1 MLWTNH
7 SRLMLTKP
15 RVLIVESDAD
25 DLFLIKRVFARW
37 SPLCKVFSVAT
48 AEGAIDYLTGEP
60 PYADRREYPLPTLL
74 LMDLKMHG
82 MGGFELLEWLK
93 ARPDLNAIAIVVLTG
108 SGMPADLQKALE
120 FGADDYYV
128 KPQDH
133 SELEKIVR
141 DLSAR
146 FLTVNLPMNLPSIG
160 AAVNQLHASH

>member
-1 MLWTNH
+1 ML
-7 SRLMLTKP
+7 SKP

-25 DLFLIKRVFARW
+25 DLFLIKRVFAKW
-37 SPLCKVFSVAT
+37 CPLCEIFSVMT
-48 AEGAIDYLTGEP
+48 AEEAIYYLSGEA
-60 PYADRREYPLPTLL
+60 PYADRRQYPLPTLL

-93 ARPDLNAIAIVVLTG
+93 TMPDLNAIAIVVLTG

-128 KPQDH
+128 KPQDY
-133 SELEKIVR
+133 SKLEKIVR

-146 FLTVNLPMNLPSIG
+146 FLTVHLPSTDG
-160 AAVNQLHASH
+160 PRNQLHASH